1 MIKADTNSQEA
12 YYIGLMNAAG
22 FRNKDI
28 EKPLI
33 GIVNSWNEV
42 NPGHRPLRELAERV
56 KEGVW
61 AAGGTPAEF
70 NVPAP
75 CDGIAQIRG
84 MNYVLP
90 QRDLIAASIES
101 MARAH
106 GFDGLVFLCSCDKI
120 VPGMLMVAAL
130 LDRPSVFLTAGAMV
144 PYENRGKTYVTSDLK
159 EAIGSHSNGT
169 VTEDEFRDFKA
180 NICHSC
186 GTCSMYGTANTMAVF
201 AEAAGVCPFG
211 SATELFCSS
220 AKAKQ
225 ARDMGERIVELVH
238 EGKPFSYFM
247 NRRSV
252 ENGIKHI
259 SATGGSTNA
268 ALHVL
273 AIAKTLG
280 IPLTLQD
287 FDRIQKEVPVI
298 AKFKPSSDFNMSD
311 YHNAGGVPA
320 TMWAIRS
327 HLDLDT
333 PRITGGTLRDEIRP
347 PFDASVICEE
357 DNALLKNG
365 TFAVLYGNLAPKG
378 CVVKKS
384 GVEASMFKHRGP
396 AVVFESEEDVLKHL
410 EGGQVKPGSVLVIR
424 YEGPKGGPGM
434 REMSIPAAMLVGMG
448 LHKSVAMI
456 TDGRF
461 SGATRGPCVGHISP
475 EAWEGGPI
483 AAVRNGDMVDIDLDE
498 GTIQVELTDEEIR
511 ERLRSAA
518 RPDHKAEGML
528 RRYRECVSGSDEGAL
543 WLF

>member
-1 MIKADTNSQEA
+1 M
-12 YYIGLMNAAG
+12 
-22 FRNKDI
+22 
-28 EKPLI
+28 
-33 GIVNSWNEV
+33 
-42 NPGHRPLRELAERV
+42 
-56 KEGVW
+56 
-61 AAGGTPAEF
+61 
-70 NVPAP
+70 
-75 CDGIAQIRG
+75 AQIRG

-186 GTCSMYGTANTMAVF
+186 GPVQVRNGKHD
-201 AEAAGVCPFG
+201 GRLRRGGGRHPFG
-211 SATELFCSS
+211 SATGSS
-220 AKAKQ
+220 FVRQGKTGAY
-225 ARDMGERIVELVH
+225 MGERIVELVH
-238 EGKPFSYFM
+238 EGRPFSYFM

-498 GTIQVELTDEEIR
+498 GTIQVD
-511 ERLRSAA
+511 
-518 RPDHKAEGML
+518 
-528 RRYRECVSGSDEGAL
+528 
-543 WLF
+543 